1 MPNFIKS
8 TDIYSNNK
16 IDCPERKLFIAV
28 LSQAVHDAFAKH
40 VPPYEKSQAQAWLM
54 SNSYDFKIICE
65 HSGRESKYVLGKIRK
80 KILRD
85 NGWNVDVSLRIT
97 TPRRRSQMKAIN
109 KKHLSGNS
117 YYAVKRQT
125 RRNDEERRTDRHTI

>member
-1 MPNFIKS
+1 MSNFIKS

-40 VPPYEKSQAQAWLM
+40 VPPYEKSQAQAWLI

-65 HSGRESKYVLGKIRK
+65 HAGRESKYVLGKI
-80 KILRD
+80 
-85 NGWNVDVSLRIT
+85 
-97 TPRRRSQMKAIN
+97 
-109 KKHLSGNS
+109 
-117 YYAVKRQT
+117 
-125 RRNDEERRTDRHTI
+125 